1 VHRDEV
7 KRSEADLERVAASSL
22 SLSVLLR
29 IRTGDVGQIS
39 MLLPALSVLS
49 LRCAV
54 VSSVLTILVETEQS
68 KSKRLG
74 IYSVIKDY
82 HGIF

>member
-54 VSSVLTILVETEQS
+54 VSSVLTIVETEQS